1 MINNYETFDVN
12 NILNENKF
20 SNTNG
25 INFIPYKFKNKNG
38 IFFQTPPS
46 EIINIEHNKNNILYT
61 IKPLKNFNEFYNF
74 NVKIDNYNIKLSNNL
89 SIVNNSENYISVRK
103 LPDKI
108 DDKYFLSYKANLN
121 NEDNLECEIYD
132 DLKNKINDK
141 NILEIGTKVS
151 FIIKLSGLLYNNYKI
166 IPYWTIQQ
174 IKIITLDYNINFSEC
189 MIKDDYN
196 TFIDIKPENFD

>member
-174 IKIITLDYNINFSEC
+174 IKIITLDYNTNFTEC